1 MGNTILDSILKNTIW
16 ILAGILAGVVVSL
29 MIISGSGSLN
39 QFYDGGAVYDVLS
52 YHRTNDAAGAFYDT
66 NAGVYTVTE
75 QEAYIFCE
83 LSGMEKDWNYI
94 ILDLSGMQGAQIQ
107 GTAEYFDLNGNLVKT
122 QDVTLREGRNTIEA
136 DAVYSR
142 MQIWINQ
149 QAGVTFSIDKMQFR
163 EKLVDFSWKTFAAIT
178 GIVFVVYLLLTGL
191 IRRYIHVKWDWYG
204 IWDFLQ
210 GLYILAGEKMGRY
223 IGKLD
228 GKIRSRLRT
237 VLFLFQII
245 YMQIIQNLGLYET
258 NAHYKLQMLV
268 CSVVVCLAAALCYE
282 GNLERKNWKN
292 RLTGVFTA
300 LWVMACISDFIIAKR
315 YSFLGYIMFFVIGF
329 FYFMWNNMA
338 DRRQILTDFIHAVI
352 ISFVLTS
359 LFCFVCRP
367 WTPGQRY
374 LGSYYNPGMYAM
386 YVLFVFI
393 ALLGMIDRKINTD
406 KKVSAA
412 LIAEI
417 AAGVLALALLW
428 KTQSSSG
435 IIPAVLVIGIF
446 GFKEMILSGS
456 KRTCLRG
463 IACIAVMAALVL
475 PVFAG
480 TEWALINLPQKLNT
494 QVYFPKD
501 GWFTS
506 ADSMPGTLTVYA
518 QESTLK
524 QNRIIRKLSSL
535 SSLEEFTT
543 ARNFYWLGY
552 LREMNLLGHN
562 NKVNL
567 WGGNRWPHNGVIAI
581 MYRYGVFAVI
591 PYVFMLLIYLWRS
604 WKYMIRKKEYGY
616 FLFASAAA
624 SMILIL
630 MENLELPFLFLCW
643 TTMYLTMGIHFMQDE
658 SDEQKSE
665 GKKCRA

>member
-1 MGNTILDSILKNTIW
+1 MIW

-29 MIISGSGSLN
+29 MIISGSGSIN

-52 YHRTNDAAGAFYDT
+52 YHRTNDAVGAVYDT
-66 NAGVYTVTE
+66 NADVYTVTE
-75 QEAYIFCE
+75 PEAYIFCE

-94 ILDLSGMQGAQIQ
+94 ILDLSGMNVTEIY
-107 GTAEYFDLNGNLVKT
+107 GTAEYYNLKGELVKT
-122 QDVTLREGRNTIEA
+122 QDVTLCEGRNTIEA
-136 DAVYSR
+136 DTGYSL
-142 MQIWINQ
+142 MKICINQ

-163 EKLVDFSWKTFAAIT
+163 EKLIDFSWKKFLGIT
-178 GIVFVVYLLLTGL
+178 AVIFVIYLLVTGL
-191 IRRYIHVKWDWYG
+191 LHRYIPMKWEWYV

-210 GLYILAGEKMGRY
+210 GLYILVGEKAGRY
-223 IGKLD
+223 TGRLKE
-228 GKIRSRLRT
+228 KTRSRLRT
-237 VLFLFQII
+237 GLFLFQII
-245 YMQIIQNLGLYET
+245 YMQVVMNLGLYET
-258 NAHYKLQMLV
+258 NTHYKLQMLV
-268 CSVVVCLAAALCYE
+268 CSVVVWLVAALCYE
-282 GNLERKNWKN
+282 GKLERKNWKN

-315 YSFLGYIMFFVIGF
+315 YSFLGYIMFLVIGF

-338 DRRQILTDFIHAVI
+338 DRRQILIDFIHAVS

-393 ALLGMIDRKINTD
+393 ALLGMIDRRINTD
-406 KKVSAA
+406 KKVSVAM
-412 LIAEI
+412 IAEI
-417 AAGVLALALLW
+417 AASVLALALLW

-463 IACIAVMAALVL
+463 IACLVVMAALVL

-480 TEWALINLPQKLNT
+480 TEWALTNLPQKLNT

-506 ADSMPGTLTVYA
+506 ADIMPGTLTVYA

-535 SSLEEFTT
+535 NSLEEFTT

-552 LREMNLLGHN
+552 LRELNLLGHN

-567 WGGNRWPHNGVIAI
+567 WGSNRWPHNGVIAI

-604 WKYMIRKKEYGY
+604 WKYMVRKKEYGY
-616 FLFASAAA
+616 FLFASASA

-643 TTMYLTMGIHFMQDE
+643 TTMYLTLGIHFMQDE